1 LSPLESAADFYS
13 HLEPGGWVNQL
24 EMDILF
30 RSDDGSLPL
39 NDIMVEWSNR
49 FREIGENIGRTFHI
63 AERCK
68 RHIED
73 TGFINVVEKKYKIPV
88 GAWSSDPLMKDLGRW
103 NLLHCYTGAEGW
115 ALRLLTQVLH
125 VRVFPLFLAPF

>member
-1 LSPLESAADFYS
+1 
-13 HLEPGGWVNQL
+13 
-24 EMDILF
+24 MDILF
-30 RSDDGSLPL
+30 QSDDGSLPL

-49 FREIGENIGRTFHI
+49 FREIGENIGKTFRI

-73 TGFINVVEKKYKIPV
+73 AGFINVVEKKYKIPV
-88 GAWSSDPLMKDLGRW
+88 GPWSSDPLMKELGRW

-115 ALRLLTQVLH
+115 GLRLLTNFLH
-125 VRVFPLFLAPF
+125 VRVFPSFSYLFLNGAVDPRGDQRVHPKIQD